1 MLHFVQIS
9 YQKVILQILLYN
21 CIDQKIFKHIIYIS
35 HRKGLTA
42 ITKFYPC
49 WQILTRLSGFISN
62 IMAHIKPGLSSSPCS
77 TVFHSHCSSLP
88 QHLPIILQPILLWLN
103 INQCV
108 FCVLCVVCFLIF
120 YGPWIFNF
128 LFIIIPPQ
136 LLGRNQCPRPQQPFR
151 ANVITRKKVRSSFFF
166 SNLLS
171 WSLTN

>member
-42 ITKFYPC
+42 ITKFHPC

-62 IMAHIKPGLSSSPCS
+62 IMTHIKPGLLSSSCS
-77 TVFHSHCSSLP
+77 TVFYSHCSCLP
-88 QHLPIILQPILLWLN
+88 QPLPIILQPILLWMN

-108 FCVLCVVCFLIF
+108 FCVVCFRTFWDQKCSIF
-120 YGPWIFNF
+120 IHYHPSSATGQKPMPQTIAAIQSQCDYKKEDKIISF
-128 LFIIIPPQ
+128 LLQ
-136 LLGRNQCPRPQQPFR
+136 
-151 ANVITRKKVRSSFFF
+151 SSFMV
-166 SNLLS
+166 LE
-171 WSLTN
+171 

>member
-62 IMAHIKPGLSSSPCS
+62 IMTHIKPGLLSSSCS
-77 TVFHSHCSSLP
+77 TVFYSHCSCLP
-88 QHLPIILQPILLWLN
+88 QHLQIILQPILLWMN

-108 FCVLCVVCFLIF
+108 FCVVCFYDFLR
-120 YGPWIFNF
+120 PEMFNF
-128 LFIIIPPQ
+128 YSLSSLFSYWAETNAPDH
-136 LLGRNQCPRPQQPFR
+136 
-151 ANVITRKKVRSSFFF
+151 SSH
-166 SNLLS
+166 SEPVWLQERR
-171 WSLTN
+171 